1 MKRVQILTRA
11 AEIVSGKD
19 SQHGSAEDNFGR
31 IAAMWSAY
39 LGRDVTARDVAV
51 MMILL
56 KTSRIASG
64 HQSDDNWIDISGY
77 AACGREDLCR
87 REDRSET

>member
-31 IAAMWSAY
+31 IADMWSAY
-39 LGRDVTARDVAV
+39 LDKDVTARDVAV

-56 KTSRIASG
+56 KVARISSG
-64 HQSDDNWIDISGY
+64 HQSDDNWVDIAGY
-77 AACGREDLCR
+77 SACGGEI
-87 REDRSET
+87 EEKMKEKETA